1 MNDVSHSVAPRPDP
15 ATLQVVNY
23 PAPILKKVAKDVSQ
37 FDPWLRAVIAR
48 MKTLM
53 VEHKGVGLA
62 APQVGLGIRLFVWAP
77 SGELPEA
84 KAFINPE
91 LSGERGQAEAEEGC
105 LSLPDIRA
113 KIIRYKAVKVS
124 ALDEFGK
131 PFEMDLEEFPA
142 RVAQHENDH
151 LDGVLI
157 IDKMSPVAKL
167 KHRFKIAELEAAGK
181 KKG

>member
-1 MNDVSHSVAPRPDP
+1 MSTVNDNSGTRPDP
-15 ATLQVVNY
+15 ASLQVVIY
-23 PAPILKKVAKDVSQ
+23 PAPILKKVAREVTA

-77 SGELPEA
+77 NGELPEA

-91 LSGERGQAEAEEGC
+91 FSEERGQWEMEEGC
-105 LSLPDIRA
+105 LSLPEIRA
-113 KIIRYKAVKVS
+113 KITRYKSVKVS

-131 PFEMDLEEFPA
+131 PFEMELDEFPG

-167 KHRFKIAELEAAGK
+167 KHRFRIAELEAAGK
-181 KKG
+181 KK